1 MAIRSEVWTYFIVTA
16 VALFIWFWA
25 AVETRENDKAS
36 FHVYFAPEDPAE
48 WVLSPREATEAGYV
62 TVNVELEGSRFSL
75 QRARELDSIKLI
87 QGIELPSDPG
97 IHPDVNL
104 LDALMEHDLL
114 RDTGVRV
121 LSSVPKSI
129 HLTIDKLVTVT
140 ASIRPVLPQL
150 ETEGPIEVKPTEAE
164 VTLPSRLRESLGNDL
179 IVEARVSQARL
190 DELEPG
196 EERELPAGLY
206 LPATPGNPGPVTI
219 KPNSATI
226 TLTVRS
232 RIRETTLSTVRVQIG
247 GPPEDQLE
255 YIIEIDE
262 LDKQLRE
269 VTIRA
274 DAALISQIERR
285 DVKVVAL
292 LHLTTSDKDQRI
304 KSKPISCFMA
314 VPDVGRATIVQAEV
328 GGSARMP
335 IIHFRVI
342 ERQNNR
348 K

>member
-1 MAIRSEVWTYFIVTA
+1 MAIRSEVWTYFLVTA

-25 AVETRENDKAS
+25 AVETRENDKVS
-36 FHVYFAPEDPAE
+36 FHVYFAPSDPAG

-75 QRARELDSIKLI
+75 QRARELDRIRLI

-97 IHPDVNL
+97 THPDVNL
-104 LDALMEHDLL
+104 LEALMEHKLL
-114 RDTGVRV
+114 RDIGVRV
-121 LSSVPKSI
+121 LSAVPKSI
-129 HLTIDKLVTVT
+129 QLVIDELVTVT

-150 ETEGPIEVKPTEAE
+150 ETEGPIEVQPTEAE
-164 VTLPSRLRESLGNDL
+164 VTLPSRLREILGNGL
-179 IVEARVSQARL
+179 VVEARVSQARL

-196 EERELPAGLY
+196 EERKLPAGLH
-206 LPATPGNPGPVTI
+206 LPATPGNLGPVSI

-232 RIRETTLSTVRVQIG
+232 RIRETTLSTVRVQIA

-262 LDKQLRE
+262 QDKQLRD
-269 VTIRA
+269 VTITA
-274 DAALISQIERR
+274 DAALISRIEQR
-285 DVKVVAL
+285 DVKVIAI

-314 VPDVGRATIVQAEV
+314 VPDVGDATIVQAEV
-328 GGSARMP
+328 AGSARLP
-335 IIHFRVI
+335 IIHFRII
-342 ERQNNR
+342 ERQNNQ

>member
-16 VALFIWFWA
+16 VAMFIWFWA
-25 AVETRENDKAS
+25 AVETRENDNVS
-36 FHVYFAPEDPAE
+36 FHVYFAPSKPAE
-48 WVLSPREATEAGYV
+48 WVLRPRNLPETGYLTV
-62 TVNVELEGSRFSL
+62 TVELEGSRFSL
-75 QRARELDSIKLI
+75 QRARELDRIRLI
-87 QGIELPSDPG
+87 QDIELPSDSG
-97 IHPDVNL
+97 SHQVNL
-104 LDALMEHDLL
+104 VDALMKHELL
-114 RDTGVRV
+114 LDTGVRV
-121 LSSVPKSI
+121 HSAKPKSI
-129 HLTIDKLVTVT
+129 ELTIDKLVTVT

-164 VTLPSRLRESLGNDL
+164 VTLPSRLRESLGYDL
-179 IVEARVSQARL
+179 VVEARVSKARL

-196 EERELPAGLY
+196 EERKLLAGLH
-206 LPATPGNPGPVTI
+206 LPATTGDFGPVTI

-232 RIRETTLSTVRVQIG
+232 RIRETTLPTVRVQIG

-255 YIIEIDE
+255 YIVEIDE
-262 LDKQLRE
+262 QDKQLRD

-304 KSKPISCFMA
+304 ESKPISCFMA
-314 VPDVGRATIVQAEV
+314 VPDVGTATIVQAEV
-328 GGSARMP
+328 AGSAPLP

-342 ERQNNR
+342 ERQSNR

>member
-16 VALFIWFWA
+16 VAMFIWFWA
-25 AVETRENDKAS
+25 AVETREKDNAS
-36 FHVYFAPEDPAE
+36 FHVYFAPSDPAA
-48 WVLSPREATEAGYV
+48 WVLRPRDLPEAGYV

-75 QRARELDSIKLI
+75 QRARELDRITLI
-87 QGIELPSDPG
+87 QGEELPSDPG
-97 IHPDVNL
+97 SHPEVNL
-104 LDALMEHDLL
+104 VDALMEHERL

-121 LSSVPKSI
+121 LSAKPKSI
-129 HLTIDKLVTVT
+129 GLTIDELVTVT

-164 VTLPSRLRESLGNDL
+164 VTLPNRLRESLGNDL
-179 IVEARVSQARL
+179 VVEARISKARL

-196 EERELPAGLY
+196 EEWKLPAGLY
-206 LPATPGNPGPVTI
+206 LTATTADFGPVSI

-232 RIRETTLSTVRVQIG
+232 RIRETTLPTVRVQIF

-262 LDKQLRE
+262 QDKQLRD

-274 DAALISQIERR
+274 DAALISQIEQR
-285 DVKVVAL
+285 DVKVIAL
-292 LHLTTSDKDQRI
+292 LHLTTSDKDQGI
-304 KSKPISCFMA
+304 ESKPISCFMA
-314 VPDVGRATIVQAEV
+314 VPDVGTTTIVQAEV
-328 GGSARMP
+328 AGSARLP

-342 ERQNNR
+342 ERQSN
-348 K
+348 

>member
-25 AVETRENDKAS
+25 AVETREKDNAS
-36 FHVYFAPEDPAE
+36 FHVYLAPSDPAA
-48 WVLSPREATEAGYV
+48 WVLRTRDLPETGYV
-62 TVNVELEGSRFSL
+62 TVKVELEGSRFSL

-87 QGIELPSDPG
+87 QGDELPSDPG
-97 IHPDVNL
+97 IHPEVNL
-104 LDALMEHDLL
+104 VDALNKHL

-232 RIRETTLSTVRVQIG
+232 RIRETTLPTVRVQIG

-262 LDKQLRE
+262 LDKQLRD

>member
-16 VALFIWFWA
+16 VAMFIWFWA
-25 AVETRENDKAS
+25 AVETRENDNVS
-36 FHVYFAPEDPAE
+36 FHVYFAPSKPAE
-48 WVLSPREATEAGYV
+48 WVLRPRNLPETGYLTV
-62 TVNVELEGSRFSL
+62 TVELEGSRFSL
-75 QRARELDSIKLI
+75 QRARELDRIRLI
-87 QGIELPSDPG
+87 QDIELPSDSG
-97 IHPDVNL
+97 SHQVNL
-104 LDALMEHDLL
+104 VDALMKHELL
-114 RDTGVRV
+114 LDTGVRV
-121 LSSVPKSI
+121 HSAKPKSI
-129 HLTIDKLVTVT
+129 ELTIDKLVTVT

-179 IVEARVSQARL
+179 VVEARVSQARL

-196 EERELPAGLY
+196 EERKLLAGLH
-206 LPATPGNPGPVTI
+206 LPATTGDFGPVTI

-232 RIRETTLSTVRVQIG
+232 RIRETTLPTVRVQIG

-255 YIIEIDE
+255 YIVEIDE
-262 LDKQLRE
+262 QDKQLRD

-304 KSKPISCFMA
+304 ESKPISCFMA
-314 VPDVGRATIVQAEV
+314 VPDVGLPTIVQAEV
-328 GGSARMP
+328 AGSARLP

-342 ERQNNR
+342 ERQSNR

>member
-16 VALFIWFWA
+16 VAMFIWFWA
-25 AVETRENDKAS
+25 AVETRENDNVS
-36 FHVYFAPEDPAE
+36 FHVYFAPSKPAE
-48 WVLSPREATEAGYV
+48 WVLRPRNLPETGYLTV
-62 TVNVELEGSRFSL
+62 TVELEGSRFSL
-75 QRARELDSIKLI
+75 QRARELDRIRLI
-87 QGIELPSDPG
+87 QDIELPSDSG
-97 IHPDVNL
+97 SHQVNL
-104 LDALMEHDLL
+104 VDALMKHELL
-114 RDTGVRV
+114 LATGVRV
-121 LSSVPKSI
+121 HSAKPKSI
-129 HLTIDKLVTVT
+129 ELTIDKLVTVT

-179 IVEARVSQARL
+179 VVEARVSKARL

-196 EERELPAGLY
+196 EERKLLAGLH
-206 LPATPGNPGPVTI
+206 LPATTGDFGPVTI

-232 RIRETTLSTVRVQIG
+232 RIRETTLSTVRVQIF
-247 GPPEDQLE
+247 GPPEDHLE
-255 YIIEIDE
+255 YDIEIDE
-262 LDKQLRE
+262 QDKQLRD

-304 KSKPISCFMA
+304 ESKPISCFMA
-314 VPDVGRATIVQAEV
+314 VPDVGTATIVQAEV
-328 GGSARMP
+328 AGSAPLP

-342 ERQNNR
+342 ERQSNR

>member
-16 VALFIWFWA
+16 VAMFIWFWA
-25 AVETRENDKAS
+25 AVETRENDNVS
-36 FHVYFAPEDPAE
+36 FHVYFAPSKPAE
-48 WVLSPREATEAGYV
+48 WVLRPRNLPETGYLTV
-62 TVNVELEGSRFSL
+62 TVELEGSRFSL
-75 QRARELDSIKLI
+75 QRARELDRIRLI
-87 QGIELPSDPG
+87 QDIELPSDSG
-97 IHPDVNL
+97 SHQVNL
-104 LDALMEHDLL
+104 VDALMKHELL
-114 RDTGVRV
+114 LDTGVRV
-121 LSSVPKSI
+121 HSAKPKSI
-129 HLTIDKLVTVT
+129 ELTIDKLVTVT

-179 IVEARVSQARL
+179 VVEARVSKARL
-190 DELEPG
+190 DVLEPG
-196 EERELPAGLY
+196 EERKLLAGLH
-206 LPATPGNPGPVTI
+206 LPATTGDFGPVTI

-232 RIRETTLSTVRVQIG
+232 RIRETTLPTVRVQFF

-255 YIIEIDE
+255 YIVEIDE
-262 LDKQLRE
+262 QDKQLRD

-285 DVKVVAL
+285 DVKVVAI

-304 KSKPISCFMA
+304 ESKPISCFMA
-314 VPDVGRATIVQAEV
+314 VPDVGNATIVQAEV
-328 GGSARMP
+328 AGSARLP

-342 ERQNNR
+342 ERQSNR

>member
-1 MAIRSEVWTYFIVTA
+1 MAIRSEVWTYSIVTA
-16 VALFIWFWA
+16 VAMFIWFWA
-25 AVETRENDKAS
+25 AVETRENDNVS
-36 FHVYFAPEDPAE
+36 FHVYFAPSKPAE
-48 WVLSPREATEAGYV
+48 WVLRPRNLPETGYLTV
-62 TVNVELEGSRFSL
+62 TVELEGSRFSL
-75 QRARELDSIKLI
+75 QRARELDRIRLI
-87 QGIELPSDPG
+87 QDIELPSDSG
-97 IHPDVNL
+97 SHQVNL
-104 LDALMEHDLL
+104 VDALMKHELL
-114 RDTGVRV
+114 LGTGVRV
-121 LSSVPKSI
+121 HSAKPKSI
-129 HLTIDKLVTVT
+129 ELTIDKLVTVT

-179 IVEARVSQARL
+179 VVEARVSQARL

-196 EERELPAGLY
+196 EERKLLAGLH
-206 LPATPGNPGPVTI
+206 LPATTGDFGPVTI

-232 RIRETTLSTVRVQIG
+232 RIRETTLPTVRVQFF

-262 LDKQLRE
+262 QDKQLRD

-304 KSKPISCFMA
+304 ESKPISCFMA
-314 VPDVGRATIVQAEV
+314 VPDVGTATIVQAEV
-328 GGSARMP
+328 AGSAPLP

-342 ERQNNR
+342 ERQSSP

>member
-16 VALFIWFWA
+16 VAMFIWFWA
-25 AVETRENDKAS
+25 AVETREKDNAS
-36 FHVYFAPEDPAE
+36 FHVYLAPSDPAA
-48 WVLSPREATEAGYV
+48 WVLRTRDLPETGYV
-62 TVNVELEGSRFSL
+62 TVKVELEGSRFSL

-87 QGIELPSDPG
+87 QGNELPSDRG
-97 IHPDVNL
+97 SHPEVNL
-104 LDALMEHDLL
+104 VDALNKHL

-121 LSSVPKSI
+121 LSAVPKSI
-129 HLTIDKLVTVT
+129 QLTIDELVTVT

-196 EERELPAGLY
+196 EERKLLAGLH
-206 LPATPGNPGPVTI
+206 LPATTADFGPVSI

-232 RIRETTLSTVRVQIG
+232 RIRETTLPTVRVQIG

>member
-16 VALFIWFWA
+16 VAMFIWFWA
-25 AVETRENDKAS
+25 AVETRENDNVS
-36 FHVYFAPEDPAE
+36 FHVYFAPSKPAE
-48 WVLSPREATEAGYV
+48 WVLRPRNLPETGYLTV
-62 TVNVELEGSRFSL
+62 TVELEGSRFSL
-75 QRARELDSIKLI
+75 QRARELDRIRLI
-87 QGIELPSDPG
+87 QDIELPSDSG
-97 IHPDVNL
+97 SHQVNL
-104 LDALMEHDLL
+104 VDALMKHELL
-114 RDTGVRV
+114 LDTGVRV
-121 LSSVPKSI
+121 HSAKPKSI
-129 HLTIDKLVTVT
+129 ELTIDKLVTVT

-179 IVEARVSQARL
+179 VVEARVSKARL

-196 EERELPAGLY
+196 EERKLLAGLH
-206 LPATPGNPGPVTI
+206 LRATTGDFGPVSI

-232 RIRETTLSTVRVQIG
+232 RIRETTLPTVRVQIG

-255 YIIEIDE
+255 YIVEIDE
-262 LDKQLRE
+262 QDKQLRD

-304 KSKPISCFMA
+304 ESKPISCFMA
-314 VPDVGRATIVQAEV
+314 VPDVGSATIVQAEV
-328 GGSARMP
+328 AGSAPLP

-342 ERQNNR
+342 ERQSNR

>member
-16 VALFIWFWA
+16 VAMFIWFWA
-25 AVETRENDKAS
+25 AVETRENDNVS
-36 FHVYFAPEDPAE
+36 FHVYFAPSKPAE
-48 WVLSPREATEAGYV
+48 WVLRPRNLPETGYLTV
-62 TVNVELEGSRFSL
+62 TVELEGSRFSL
-75 QRARELDSIKLI
+75 QRARELDRIRLI
-87 QGIELPSDPG
+87 QDIELPSDSG
-97 IHPDVNL
+97 SHQVNL
-104 LDALMEHDLL
+104 VDALMKHELL
-114 RDTGVRV
+114 LDTGVRV
-121 LSSVPKSI
+121 HSAKPKSI
-129 HLTIDKLVTVT
+129 ELTIDKLVTVT

-179 IVEARVSQARL
+179 VVEARVSKARL

-196 EERELPAGLY
+196 EERKLLAGLH
-206 LPATPGNPGPVTI
+206 LPATTGDFGPVTI

-232 RIRETTLSTVRVQIG
+232 RIRETTLPTVRVQIFS
-247 GPPEDQLE
+247 PPEDQLE

-262 LDKQLRE
+262 QDKQLRD

-274 DAALISQIERR
+274 DAALISQIEQR

-304 KSKPISCFMA
+304 KSKPITCFMA
-314 VPDVGRATIVQAEV
+314 VPDVGTATIVQAEV
-328 GGSARMP
+328 AGSARLP

-342 ERQNNR
+342 ERQSSP

>member
-16 VALFIWFWA
+16 VAMFIWFWA
-25 AVETRENDKAS
+25 AVETRENDNVS
-36 FHVYFAPEDPAE
+36 FHVYFAPSKPAE
-48 WVLSPREATEAGYV
+48 WVLRPRNLPETGYLTV
-62 TVNVELEGSRFSL
+62 TVELEGSRFSL
-75 QRARELDSIKLI
+75 QRARELDRIRLI
-87 QGIELPSDPG
+87 QDIELPSDSG
-97 IHPDVNL
+97 SHQVNL
-104 LDALMEHDLL
+104 VDALTKHELL
-114 RDTGVRV
+114 LDTGVRV
-121 LSSVPKSI
+121 HSAKPKSI
-129 HLTIDKLVTVT
+129 ELTIDKLVTVT

-179 IVEARVSQARL
+179 VVEARVSKARL

-196 EERELPAGLY
+196 EERKLLAGLH
-206 LPATPGNPGPVTI
+206 LPATTGDFGPVNI

-255 YIIEIDE
+255 YIVEIDE
-262 LDKQLRE
+262 QDKQLRD

-304 KSKPISCFMA
+304 ESKPISCFMA
-314 VPDVGRATIVQAEV
+314 VPDVGTATIVQAQV
-328 GGSARMP
+328 AGSARLP
-335 IIHFRVI
+335 IILCRVI
-342 ERQNNR
+342 ERQNNP
-348 K
+348 

>member
-16 VALFIWFWA
+16 VAMFIWFWA
-25 AVETRENDKAS
+25 AVETRENDNVS
-36 FHVYFAPEDPAE
+36 FHVYFAPSKPAE
-48 WVLSPREATEAGYV
+48 WVLRPRNLPETGYLTV
-62 TVNVELEGSRFSL
+62 TVELEGSRFSL
-75 QRARELDSIKLI
+75 QRARELDRIRLI
-87 QGIELPSDPG
+87 QDIELPSDSG
-97 IHPDVNL
+97 SHQVNL
-104 LDALMEHDLL
+104 VDALMKHVLL
-114 RDTGVRV
+114 LDTGVRV
-121 LSSVPKSI
+121 HSAKPKSI
-129 HLTIDKLVTVT
+129 ELTIDKLVTVT

-179 IVEARVSQARL
+179 VVEARVSKARL
-190 DELEPG
+190 DELKPG
-196 EERELPAGLY
+196 EERKLPAGLH
-206 LPATPGNPGPVTI
+206 LPATTGDFGPVTI

-232 RIRETTLSTVRVQIG
+232 RIRETTLPTVRVQIG

-255 YIIEIDE
+255 YIVEIDE
-262 LDKQLRE
+262 QDKQLRD

-304 KSKPISCFMA
+304 ESKPISCFMA
-314 VPDVGRATIVQAEV
+314 VPDVGTATIVQAEV
-328 GGSARMP
+328 AGSAPLP

-342 ERQNNR
+342 ERQSNR

>member
-16 VALFIWFWA
+16 VAMFIWFWA
-25 AVETRENDKAS
+25 AVETRENDNVS
-36 FHVYFAPEDPAE
+36 FHVYFAPSKPAE
-48 WVLSPREATEAGYV
+48 WVLRPRNLPETGYLTV
-62 TVNVELEGSRFSL
+62 TVELEGSRFSL
-75 QRARELDSIKLI
+75 QRARELDRIRLI
-87 QGIELPSDPG
+87 QDIELPSDSG
-97 IHPDVNL
+97 SHQVNL
-104 LDALMEHDLL
+104 VDALMKHELL
-114 RDTGVRV
+114 LDTGVRV
-121 LSSVPKSI
+121 HSAKPKSI
-129 HLTIDKLVTVT
+129 ELTIDKLVTVT

-179 IVEARVSQARL
+179 VVEARVSKARL

-196 EERELPAGLY
+196 EERKLLAGLH
-206 LPATPGNPGPVTI
+206 LPATTGDFGPVTI

-232 RIRETTLSTVRVQIG
+232 RIRETTLPTVRVQIG

-255 YIIEIDE
+255 YIVEIDE
-262 LDKQLRE
+262 QDKQLRD

-304 KSKPISCFMA
+304 ESKPISCFMA
-314 VPDVGRATIVQAEV
+314 VPDVGNATIVQAEV
-328 GGSARMP
+328 AGSARLP

-342 ERQNNR
+342 EMQRSP

>member
-16 VALFIWFWA
+16 VAMFIWFWA
-25 AVETRENDKAS
+25 AVETRENDNVS
-36 FHVYFAPEDPAE
+36 FHVYFAPSKPAE
-48 WVLSPREATEAGYV
+48 WVLRPRNLPETGYLTV
-62 TVNVELEGSRFSL
+62 TVELEGSRFSL
-75 QRARELDSIKLI
+75 QRARELDRIRLI
-87 QGIELPSDPG
+87 QDIELPSDSG
-97 IHPDVNL
+97 SHQVNL
-104 LDALMEHDLL
+104 VDALMKHELL
-114 RDTGVRV
+114 LETGVRV
-121 LSSVPKSI
+121 HSAKPKSI
-129 HLTIDKLVTVT
+129 ELTIDKLVTVT

-164 VTLPSRLRESLGNDL
+164 VTLPSRLRESLGDDL
-179 IVEARVSQARL
+179 VVEARVSQARL
-190 DELEPG
+190 DDLEPG
-196 EERELPAGLY
+196 EERKLLAGLH
-206 LPATPGNPGPVTI
+206 LPATTGDFGPVSI

-232 RIRETTLSTVRVQIG
+232 RIRETTLPTVRVQIG

-255 YIIEIDE
+255 YIVEIDE
-262 LDKQLRE
+262 QDKQLRD

-304 KSKPISCFMA
+304 ESKPISCFMA
-314 VPDVGRATIVQAEV
+314 RPDVGTATIVQAEV
-328 GGSARMP
+328 AGSAPLP

-342 ERQNNR
+342 ERQSSP